1 MRREL
6 IMTTLTVALLTT
18 MHLVLGSAVLAA
30 QGEIAGGTA
39 QTVHTVVL
47 DRDDVEPGRV
57 TLATGDG
64 LSFRNTRLDLVKV
77 VFRGKGD
84 VSKQITCKR
93 PAGAPPGPDLKAMQG
108 PEGNNLHLYV
118 PPGALPGVCTFAAG
132 EYTFDVVPEVGL
144 PTDEVPPQGQVSAK

>member
-6 IMTTLTVALLTT
+6 TMTRLSVALLA
-18 MHLVLGSAVLAA
+18 MIHLALGSGAVAA
-30 QGEIAGGTA
+30 QTGGAGAAG

-57 TLATGDG
+57 TLAKGDG
-64 LSFRNTRLDLVKV
+64 LSFRNTRSDLVKV

-93 PAGAPPGPDLKAMQG
+93 PAGAPPGPDIKAMQG
-108 PEGNNLHLYV
+108 PQGNDLHVYV
-118 PPGALPGVCTFAAG
+118 PPGLFPGVCTFAAG
-132 EYTFDVVPEVGL
+132 DYTFDVVAEVGL